1 MSRHQGRLPL
11 KLRQVAPGVQALS
24 LYANVYL
31 LDTPQGRVLVDTGTL
46 THAPAFARLLREFRP
61 DALLLSHSHLDHA
74 GNAWLAARAGVLLLA
89 HPLEHARLTG
99 ERHDLPYPAGRPALG
114 ALASRL
120 HPWPR
125 PGQVQ
130 AIGPGDALRGWEV
143 VHLPGHTD
151 GQLGLR
157 RGGVLI
163 AADAVLSSSGGAH
176 LPREAYSWDHA
187 RAVQTLRE
195 MADLDLEVILPGHG
209 GPLTPEQV
217 RARAWRDGPGGG
229 GA

>member
-1 MSRHQGRLPL
+1 MAGLTP
-11 KLRQVAPGVQALS
+11 VAPGVQALT

-31 LDTPQGRVLVDTGTL
+31 LDTPQGRVLVDSGTL
-46 THAPAFARLLREFRP
+46 AHAPAFARLLREVRP
-61 DALLLSHSHLDHA
+61 DAVLLTHSHLDHA
-74 GNAWLAARAGVLLLA
+74 GNAWLAARAGVPLLT

-99 ERHDLPYPAGRPALG
+99 QRHELPYPAGRPGLG

-125 PGQVQ
+125 AGQVQ
-130 AIGPGDALRGWEV
+130 ATGPGDTLYGWEV
-143 VHLPGHTD
+143 VYLPGHTD
-151 GQLGLR
+151 GQIGLR
-157 RGGVLI
+157 RGGVLV
-163 AADAVLSSSGGAH
+163 AADAVLSSGGGAH
-176 LPREAYSWDHA
+176 LPRAAYNWDHA
-187 RAVQTLRE
+187 RALRTLQE

-209 GPLTPEQV
+209 SPLTPEQV